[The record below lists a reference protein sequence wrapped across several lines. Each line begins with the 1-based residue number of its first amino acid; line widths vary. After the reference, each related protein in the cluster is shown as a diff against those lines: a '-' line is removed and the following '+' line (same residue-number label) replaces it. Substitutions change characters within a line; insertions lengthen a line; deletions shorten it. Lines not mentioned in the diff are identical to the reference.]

1 MAQSTGLKMNS
12 RLAKPGQF
20 ASQLPVVRLT
30 GNTTKAISQPT
41 VRLTGNTKPQFKSS
55 NGSNAIAGARGQFG
69 AMLPRVGA
77 GTSPAAG
84 VGQFSVSKLNTVTK
98 VVANAMS
105 GISKLGGTAG
115 LAQQMGYARQPL
127 SGVNPTIGRQATVQ
141 RGTFAGTDP
150 RQIPSGFNRP
160 VVKLTGQP
168 NTVGVNQYNYLT
180 PQQKSA
186 WDAEKRR
193 QQINQLTAPYTG
205 SLAALTGANMV
216 EPVNQGFPGTDPRQ
230 QVQVSNQYLAG
241 PQRFGAPIQGV
252 PWNSFG
258 NTTGNYGT
266 ASTAGANTAGGRRGG
281 GYGGGYGNP
290 YGYNDQYG
298 YSPYSGGGSYGS
310 TPYSSWG
317 DPVGNIL
324 NWRVATG

>member
-127 SGVNPTIGRQATVQ
+127 SSPQTKTVFSGATQPT
-141 RGTFAGTDP
+141 
-150 RQIPSGFNRP
+150 NRP
-160 VVKLTGQP
+160 LVNLTGQP
-168 NTVGVNQYNYLT
+168 STVGVNQYNYLT

>member
-1 MAQSTGLKMNS
+1 MPAIRNAGTMAGTAKRGST
-12 RLAKPGQF
+12 LAKPGQF
-20 ASQLPVVRLT
+20 TQSVASLTGAQRKVQQPVVRLT
-30 GNTTKAISQPT
+30 GA
-41 VRLTGNTKPQFKSS
+41 TKPQFIQS
-55 NGSNAIAGARGQFG
+55 NGSSGATGKFG
-69 AMLPRVGA
+69 AMLPRVSG
-77 GTSPAAG
+77 GTKVAKSGQFGAG
-84 VGQFSVSKLNTVTK
+84 VGGFSVSKPNAVTR

-230 QVQVSNQYLAG
+230 QVQVSDTWGRPAG
-241 PQRFGAPIQGV
+241 MGAKIQGV
-252 PWNSFG
+252 PWSDFADTYG
-258 NTTGNYGT
+258 NTT
-266 ASTAGANTAGGRRGG
+266 AAAGGRRSGGGGGG
-281 GYGGGYGNP
+281 GYGYDP
-290 YGYNDQYG
+290 YGYSD
-298 YSPYSGGGSYGS
+298 PYSGGGSYGS

>member
-230 QVQVSNQYLAG
+230 QVQVSDTWGRPAG
-241 PQRFGAPIQGV
+241 MGAKIQGV
-252 PWNSFG
+252 PWSDFADTYG
-258 NTTGNYGT
+258 NTT
-266 ASTAGANTAGGRRGG
+266 AAAGGRRSGGGGGG
-281 GYGGGYGNP
+281 GYGYDP
-290 YGYNDQYG
+290 YGYSD
-298 YSPYSGGGSYGS
+298 PYSGGGSYGS